1 MSRCIFI
8 TATDTEQGKTR
19 VSEQLLRVFNSAGL
33 KAAGFKPI
41 AAGASYVTTAGG
53 NRQLQNE
60 DALALRAASFRQ
72 FEYADVN
79 PQCYAPAIA
88 PHLAT
93 DVIDFEAIDRSL
105 GTIRTDSELVVIEG
119 AGGWLLPTGQVASR
133 PYSTLA
139 DWVEEKNFPVIVVV
153 GMRLGCLN
161 HALLTIEAVQRR
173 GLNVVGWVANQA
185 CPDVMPELRGNLA
198 TLRELINAPYMG
210 YMPYSGHSQT
220 ESEWTRSEPFRA
232 WLSGFQR

>member
-1 MSRCIFI
+1 MSQCVFV

-19 VSEQLLRVFNSAGL
+19 VSEQLLRVFNSVDI
-33 KAAGFKPI
+33 KAVGFKPI
-41 AAGASYVTTAGG
+41 AAGASYVPTACG
-53 NRQLQNE
+53 NQQLRNE
-60 DALALRAASFRQ
+60 DAQALRAASFRQ

-79 PQCYAPAIA
+79 PQCFAPAIA

-93 DVIDFEAIDRSL
+93 DVIDFEPIDRSL
-105 GTIRTDSELVVIEG
+105 DRLQAVSDLVVIEG
-119 AGGWLLPTGQVASR
+119 AGGWLLPTGSVPERS
-133 PYSTLA
+133 YSTLA
-139 DWVEEKNFPVIVVV
+139 DWVEEKKFPVIVVV

-161 HALLTIEAVQRR
+161 HALLTVESVQRR

-185 CPDVMPELRGNLA
+185 CPDVMPELSGNLA

-210 YMPYSGHSQT
+210 YMPYTGHSQSP
-220 ESEWTRSEPFRA
+220 SEWVCSEPFRA